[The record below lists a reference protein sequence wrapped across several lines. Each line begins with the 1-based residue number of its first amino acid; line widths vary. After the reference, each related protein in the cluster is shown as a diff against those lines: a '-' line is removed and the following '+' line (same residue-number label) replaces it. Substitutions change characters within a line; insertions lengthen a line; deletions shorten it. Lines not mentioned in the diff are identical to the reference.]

1 MELMHGGSYSSLVSL
16 LLMELWWTRCAI
28 LQLAINYGYI
38 IFFLGGG
45 GGELVLFLFLTA
57 DVLSRFH
64 G

>member
-1 MELMHGGSYSSLVSL
+1 VGRCFFGDVGGQGGLSLWGLFSL
-16 LLMELWWTRCAI
+16 ATVF
-28 LQLAINYGYI
+28 
-38 IFFLGGG
+38 FFLGGG